1 MIILSLEYQILLEAN
16 PAIRFIPAI
25 KMAGDTTRG
34 GLKRIVFRTYI
45 T

>member
-25 KMAGDTTRG
+25 KNG
-34 GLKRIVFRTYI
+34 GRYHSGSG
-45 T
+45 